1 MKLLACALL
10 CVALVGCGSSAKSSH
25 IEASPTTS
33 STTTTTAPTIDI
45 VDQFKIG
52 LCLDSMDLAIAQL
65 GQRENPGDWRRLCDQ
80 AQDRLRETIGVTAAE
95 ANSEISKVITSISI
109 AVVSLYGNEPMPAL
123 ATTGLRTKLREIG
136 ALA

>member
-1 MKLLACALL
+1 VRASL
-10 CVALVGCGSSAKSSH
+10 CCTCRLRIICEVIAYRGKSHDLIDNNYNGSNNRH
-25 IEASPTTS
+25 C
-33 STTTTTAPTIDI
+33 
-45 VDQFKIG
+45 DQFKIG